1 MMDDSVDTLSYCI
14 SQIYEGVWGGLG
26 NSRSSGPEFIRDN
39 LASRAPD
46 DVTRNSIYYLNN
58 LKERASVNYDRLYYS
73 IDKVILWMTV
83 LGATTKTDIIIAK
96 TALCLCRKLVEN
108 SNISSKLSSVKNE
121 MENLHE
127 LFRTKN
133 TQIMKMSAEKLESEE
148 ENGKLRGI
156 IKIYE
161 EGSLQTTSPRKEISV
176 STDKFN
182 PPASAEYIP
191 VNTRIAYNRDSYR
204 GSTLT
209 FQPKESY
216 NSSSPFHSPSRP
228 RYARKISPPSDNS
241 PYFGKYVKDI
251 SLDNVHYVVG
261 KKVIHYGHLSCK
273 TGVIMKI
280 SEKTVSVRFGD
291 EMTIFDIKTKLIVAE

>member
-1 MMDDSVDTLSYCI
+1 MMDDSIDALSYCI
-14 SQIYEGVWGGLG
+14 SQIYECVWGGLG
-26 NSRSSGPEFIRDN
+26 NSRTTSSEFIRDN
-39 LASRAPD
+39 LASKATD
-46 DVTRNSIYYLNN
+46 DVTRNSVYYLNN
-58 LKERASVNYDRLYYS
+58 LKDRPSVNYDRLYYS
-73 IDKVILWMTV
+73 IDKVILWMTI

-108 SNISSKLSSVKNE
+108 SNTSSKLSSVKNE

-133 TQIMKMSAEKLESEE
+133 TQIMKMSAEKIQSEE

-161 EGSLQTTSPRKEISV
+161 EESPSTV
-176 STDKFN
+176 SSIVTPVDKFT
-182 PPASAEYIP
+182 PPMTAEYIP
-191 VNTRIAYNRDSYR
+191 INTGIAYNRDSYQR
-204 GSTLT
+204 STLA

-251 SLDNVHYVVG
+251 SLDDVHYVVG

-291 EMTIFDIKTKLIVAE
+291 EMTIFDVKTKLIVAE